1 MTVNDNTIKA
11 EGIGKLFKRIG
22 KTSVK
27 ATKKVTRNVMQN
39 PARAL

>member
-11 EGIGKLFKRIG
+11 ESLGNLFENIG

-27 ATKKVTRNVMQN
+27 ASEI
-39 PARAL
+39 